1 MLGISDESDDRSLM
15 EGRREHLQA
24 LLVRTTDST
33 RCVELVRANSQP
45 ALPQQALMVS
55 VSVQFGR

>member
-24 LLVRTTDST
+24 LVRTTDST
-33 RCVELVRANSQP
+33 RCVELVRANSQ
-45 ALPQQALMVS
+45 
-55 VSVQFGR
+55 R

>member
-15 EGRREHLQA
+15 EGRCEHLQA
-24 LLVRTTDST
+24 LLRTTDST